1 MTLLQLKQI
10 KTALEDVMQ
19 IAVES
24 DLLID
29 QGIPDEYM
37 RVVDRLKDAE
47 NKLLVKKE

>member
-10 KTALEDVMQ
+10 KAALEDVMQ
-19 IAVES
+19 IAIES

-29 QGIPDEYM
+29 QGILDRYM
-37 RVVDRLKDAE
+37 EVVDKLKNAE

>member
-1 MTLLQLKQI
+1 MR
-10 KTALEDVMQ
+10 

-24 DLLID
+24 NFLID

-37 RVVDRLKDAE
+37 RVVDKLKNAE